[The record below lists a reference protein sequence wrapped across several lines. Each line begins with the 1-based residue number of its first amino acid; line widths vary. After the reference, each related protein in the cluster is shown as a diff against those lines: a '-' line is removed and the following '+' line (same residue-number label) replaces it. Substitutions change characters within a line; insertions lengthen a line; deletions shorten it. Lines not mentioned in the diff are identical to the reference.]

1 MAKLNSGYC
10 YELTGVPWE
19 RWESC
24 SADNWDI
31 EICDSLKGDVLG
43 TRNIDGAICV
53 VVKCDDGIVRAQTR
67 QSVWFFE

>member
-10 YELTGVPWE
+10 YELAGVPAE

-31 EICDSLKGDVLG
+31 EICDSLNGERLG

-53 VVKCDDGIVRAQTR
+53 VVECADGIVRAQTA
-67 QSVWFFE
+67 QHVTEK